1 MQVKRFPVAFLAV
14 LLGACAGPPP
24 KTVAIDPQILAE
36 ASRNG
41 ARGKDAPS
49 HTLDEA
55 LLPPMRMDMP
65 AVGGRPIEPKFDLA
79 VNNAPAQQVF
89 ASIVSGSRYSM
100 LVHPSVTGSVS
111 LNLKDVTIRDT
122 LDALRDLYGYE
133 FRIDGTRIFIQP
145 AGLQSRIYQVNY
157 LQGQRRGS
165 SDVRVQSGSVSDT
178 GAGGTPGFP
187 SGTTSPASVPGAPA
201 PSSVPGG
208 LASRSLESSRIS
220 TQITSDLWRDLRE
233 ALLTIVGT
241 GDGRSVVITPQ
252 SGVVLI
258 RALPQEH
265 RAVEQYLRAT
275 KISIERQVML
285 EAKIVEV
292 TLSSAYQA
300 GINWS
305 LFRGAGRR
313 VVAGQVS
320 SSTGQ
325 VTALGANSQ
334 PLTSSGVNVDT
345 AARAITTLGTGAF
358 ASTNPAG
365 AVFGLALQTSNFAA
379 LLQFL
384 ETQGSVQVL
393 SSPRVATLNNTKAVL
408 KVGIDEFFVTNVTT
422 TTITSGTATQTS
434 PSVQVQPFFSGI
446 VLDVTPQIDD
456 ANMVILHVH
465 PSVSNV
471 TESDLQV
478 NLGGTFASIILPLAR
493 STVSETDTV
502 VRISDGNIVA
512 IGGLMSVNLQD
523 NRGGLPGAKGIFGNS
538 NVQMSKK
545 ELVILLKPTLIV
557 SDRSWEQDLEE
568 TRERLEN
575 LYQQQPAGTMAR

>member
-1 MQVKRFPVAFLAV
+1 M
-14 LLGACAGPPP
+14 
-24 KTVAIDPQILAE
+24 AE
-36 ASRNG
+36 ASKGG
-41 ARGKDAPS
+41 ARSKDAAPPA
-49 HTLDEA
+49 LNEA
-55 LLPPMRMDMP
+55 LLPPMRMEMP
-65 AVGGRPIEPKFDLA
+65 LVGGKPIDPKFDLA

-100 LVHPSVTGSVS
+100 LVHPSVSGAIS
-111 LNLKDVTIRDT
+111 LNLKDVTIREA

-133 FRIDGTRIFIQP
+133 YQVDGTRIFIQP

-165 SDVRVQSGSVSDT
+165 SDVRVQSGSVSDS
-178 GAGGTPGFP
+178 GAGVAPGIPGSTAAASPVAGSPTP
-187 SGTTSPASVPGAPA
+187 PG
-201 PSSVPGG
+201 VPGG
-208 LASRSLESSRIS
+208 LSSRSLESSRIS

-233 ALLTIVGT
+233 ALVAIVGP
-241 GDGRSVVITPQ
+241 GEGRSVVITPQ
-252 SGVVLI
+252 SGVVLV

-275 KISIERQVML
+275 KLSIERQVML

-305 LFRGAGRR
+305 LFRNAGQKA
-313 VVAGQVS
+313 VIGQVS

-325 VTALGANSQ
+325 TTTLGTAGQALS
-334 PLTSSGVNVDT
+334 SSGVNVDAT
-345 AARAITTLGTGAF
+345 ARTIATIGTGAF

-393 SSPRVATLNNTKAVL
+393 SSPRVATMNNTKAVL
-408 KVGIDEFFVTNVTT
+408 KVGTDEFFVTNVTT

-456 ANMVILHVH
+456 ANMVTLHVH
-465 PSVSNV
+465 PSVSVV
-471 TESDLQV
+471 TESNLQV
-478 NLGGTFASIILPLAR
+478 NLGGTFAAIVLPLAR
-493 STVSETDTV
+493 SAVSETDTV

-523 NRGGLPGAKGIFGNS
+523 NRGGLPGAPSLLRNS
-538 NVQMSKK
+538 NVQLSKK
-545 ELVILLKPTLIV
+545 ELVILLKPTLIS

-568 TRERLEN
+568 TRSRLEN
-575 LYQQQPAGTMAR
+575 LYQQQPPGSTTR